1 MRLQYLAPTFGG
13 MDKWQTVV
21 ISSFVAGVT
30 AAVASLP
37 PDMIKTRLQRM
48 GPLPDG
54 SMPYKGVLDC
64 AVKITTREG
73 PLALYTGLPTYI
85 VRIAPY
91 GLITLVAT
99 EMLGK
104 AMDDLR
110 ARARAAEVAAGGAA
124 AAATL
129 GAVAA
134 GGAAPATP
142 APVK

>member
-1 MRLQYLAPTFGG
+1 
-13 MDKWQTVV
+13 MDKWQTIV

-54 SMPYKGVLDC
+54 TMPYKGVLDC

-99 EMLGK
+99 EMLTK

-110 ARARAAEVAAGGAA
+110 AGVHAAEAAAGGA

-134 GGAAPATP
+134 GGPAPAVP

>member
-1 MRLQYLAPTFGG
+1 
-13 MDKWQTVV
+13 MDKWQTIV

-54 SMPYKGVLDC
+54 SMPYKGVVDC

-99 EMLGK
+99 EMLSK

-110 ARARAAEVAAGGAA
+110 AGVRAADAAAGGA

-134 GGAAPATP
+134 GGAAPAAP